1 MLKTSLL
8 HPPIL
13 SALAGAGHN
22 ALILV
27 ADGNYPATTTL
38 GANTELVFL
47 NLVPGTVDAV
57 TIVQAIVDAAPVEAA
72 MVMAPDVVG
81 QDTVDEDPP
90 IWAEFSGVLEGSG
103 TPLTLEPLP
112 RKQFYDMAASEQVAL
127 VVVSG
132 DERLYANLF
141 LRIGVRRPG
150 QP

>member
-1 MLKTSLL
+1 MLKTSLI
-8 HPPIL
+8 HPQIL

-22 ALILV
+22 ALVLV

-47 NLVPGTVDAV
+47 NLAAGTVDAV
-57 TIVQAIVDAAPVEAA
+57 TIVRAIVDTAPIEAA

-81 QDTVDEDPP
+81 PDTVDADPP
-90 IWAEFSGVLEGSG
+90 IWAEFSGVLERSG
-103 TPLTLEPLP
+103 TPLELQPLP
-112 RKQFYDMAASEQVAL
+112 RKQFYEMAASDQVAL

-141 LRIGVRRPG
+141 LRIGVRRPA
-150 QP
+150 

>member
-8 HPPIL
+8 HPQIL

-38 GANTELVFL
+38 GANAELVFL

-57 TIVQAIVDAAPVEAA
+57 TIVEAIVETAPIEAA
-72 MVMAPDVVG
+72 MVMAPDVTG
-81 QDTVDEDPP
+81 PDTVEGSPP
-90 IWAEFSGVLEGSG
+90 IWAEFSAVLARSG
-103 TPLTLEPLP
+103 TALELEPLP
-112 RKQFYDMAASEQVAL
+112 RARFYDMVASDQVAL

-141 LRIGVRRPG
+141 LRIGVRRPDG
-150 QP
+150 S